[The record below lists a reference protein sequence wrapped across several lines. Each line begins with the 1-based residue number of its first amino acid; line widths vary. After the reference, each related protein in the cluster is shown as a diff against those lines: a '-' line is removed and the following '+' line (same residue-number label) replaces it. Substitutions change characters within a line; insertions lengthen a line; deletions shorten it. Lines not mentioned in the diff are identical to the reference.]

1 MAKRDTGKKDTGKK
15 DAGKRDAGG
24 QQQASGDVQA
34 RRQAVIDGMLADAL
48 RPSFTATMP
57 SRDSL
62 ASDIRGAI
70 ETLLAKAAAEK
81 SRCLTYEDL
90 EEALPPR
97 DVSAEDLE
105 AIFWI
110 LAEHGIEVEDGE
122 A

>member
-1 MAKRDTGKKDTGKK
+1 MRST
-15 DAGKRDAGG
+15 
-24 QQQASGDVQA
+24 ASSPKLRRSAA
-34 RRQAVIDGMLADAL
+34 RNPDL
-48 RPSFTATMP
+48 RRP
-57 SRDSL
+57 
-62 ASDIRGAI
+62 
-70 ETLLAKAAAEK
+70 
-81 SRCLTYEDL
+81 